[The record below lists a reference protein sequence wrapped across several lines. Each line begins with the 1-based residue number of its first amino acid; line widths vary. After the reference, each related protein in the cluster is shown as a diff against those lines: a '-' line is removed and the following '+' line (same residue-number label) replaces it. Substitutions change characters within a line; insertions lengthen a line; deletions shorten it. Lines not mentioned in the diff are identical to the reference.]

1 MKSKEKYLNLPLLL
15 QGMDFNGNRPS
26 KTENHKILLGCN
38 LLESFVSR
46 FREQTKNMF
55 RQDCVIL
62 PERRG
67 RFTCQICKQNILDYK
82 VQLAESLI
90 LVQNLL

>member
-1 MKSKEKYLNLPLLL
+1 MKIKEKYLNLPLLI
-15 QGMDFNGNRPS
+15 QGWDFDGNCPS
-26 KTENHKILLGCN
+26 KTENHEILLGCN
-38 LLESFVSR
+38 LLGSYVSR
-46 FREQTKNMF
+46 FREQTKKMF
-55 RQDCVIL
+55 RQDSVIL